1 MHAGGSG
8 SGGRY
13 NEGARE
19 MPSKAAASE
28 QQGLLADDSDEAS
41 SNPFTMWNNYWSK
54 PYSRPGSFSES
65 DYDPNASFMERTQS
79 VLSEHSTI
87 AQERWGRA
95 KESNWLQPFLVI
107 TALMGLC
114 AVIYFGATA
123 SERGLD
129 KAAGRPILR
138 NMVTAGFCFC
148 VADIIAQVIQHQG
161 NFRES
166 MREAQLGRS
175 ARASLLGM
183 FVNGVGYS
191 VWLYFLDKLIPQGDV
206 GLHNVTFAFRL
217 ISKGCV
223 DSYVWGILSNSVG
236 IIGRRMLEGDRRSSA
251 MRVWNSKIVN
261 VTLMDFKFWPM
272 WAIINFQV
280 VPKKLQVA
288 FVALGAIIWNIY
300 MALVANWESTVH
312 PRESH
317 QRHSEGDQ
325 VDKAKRHVR
334 ESYVGYNEILPHVN
348 EHSPAHPE
356 FKLGR
361 YSKGDKERSRGGG
374 GGGGGGNGAKGGKNP
389 QSMAGDGA
397 PRGNQPW

>member
-1 MHAGGSG
+1 MHMGGSG
-8 SGGRY
+8 SGVSGGDD
-13 NEGARE
+13 GARE
-19 MPSKAAASE
+19 MPNKAAASE
-28 QQGLLADDSDEAS
+28 QQGLLADDSDEAGA
-41 SNPFTMWNNYWSK
+41 NPFTMWNNYWSK
-54 PYSRPGSFSES
+54 PYSQSSFSDS

-87 AQERWGRA
+87 AQERWFRA
-95 KESNWLQPFLVI
+95 KESNWMQPFLVC
-107 TALMGLC
+107 TAMLGLC

-138 NMVTAGFCFC
+138 NMMTAGFCFC

-166 MREAQLGRS
+166 IREAQLGRS

-183 FVNGVGYS
+183 FLNGVGYS
-191 VWLYFLDKLIPQGDV
+191 VWLYFLDKLIPQDDV
-206 GLHNVTFAFRL
+206 GLHNVTYAFRL

-251 MRVWNSKIVN
+251 VRIWHSKIVA
-261 VTLMDFKFWPM
+261 VTLMDFRFWPM

-300 MALVANWESTVH
+300 MALVANWETTVH

-317 QRHSEGDQ
+317 QRHPEGEGNQ
-325 VDKAKRHVR
+325 ADKVKRQVR
-334 ESYVGYNEILPHVN
+334 ESYVGYNEIIPHVN

-361 YSKGDKERSRGGG
+361 YTKGEKDRSRGGG
-374 GGGGGGNGAKGGKNP
+374 GGLAGGTSPKGV
-389 QSMAGDGA
+389 GDSA
-397 PRGNQPW
+397 VRGYQAV